1 MLETRVMAGLSHVS
15 VVVPLLPPPTVALTD
30 VLTGPVLGVIET
42 DALPVAFTR
51 LDCWAIIIIA
61 TRAIAAI
68 SMIRLSFG
76 LSLFRLVS
84 LILLVKISRIV
95 LKQSQDTYTPTDKS
109 HVQLVRTKGP
119 CSNTTPKQ
127 GNECQALALC

>member
-30 VLTGPVLGVIET
+30 VPTGPVLGVIET
-42 DALPVAFTR
+42 DALPAAFTR
-51 LDCWAIIIIA
+51 LDCWAVTIIA

-68 SMIRLSFG
+68 RMIRLSFG

-84 LILLVKISRIV
+84 LILLVKICSDSCKAIPGYIYPHG
-95 LKQSQDTYTPTDKS
+95 QIT
-109 HVQLVRTKGP
+109 RTI
-119 CSNTTPKQ
+119 
-127 GNECQALALC
+127 